1 MTKTISKIG
10 NSQGIIFDA
19 ALMDLARV
27 KVGDQVNVTVVPNT
41 GTIVLEPLRNGPSR
55 TEISAVIKK
64 TAKDYR
70 KTLRK
75 LA

>member
-1 MTKTISKIG
+1 MTKTISKVG

-27 KVGDQVNVTVVPNT
+27 KVGDQVNVTVVPET
-41 GTIVLEPLRNGPSR
+41 GAIVLMPFRQVLR
-55 TEISAVIKK
+55 TKEIRSVIKK

>member
-1 MTKTISKIG
+1 
-10 NSQGIIFDA
+10 
-19 ALMDLARV
+19 MDLARLRE
-27 KVGDQVNVTVVPNT
+27 GDQVNVTVMPDS
-41 GTIVLEPLRNGPSR
+41 GAIVLMPLRTGHSKK
-55 TEISAVIKK
+55 EIRSVIKK

>member
-27 KVGDQVNVTVVPNT
+27 KVGDQVNVTVVPDS
-41 GTIVLEPLRNGPSR
+41 GAIVLMPLRPSPSR
-55 TEISAVIKK
+55 AEISSLIKK

-70 KTLRK
+70 KTLRR

>member
-1 MTKTISKIG
+1 MTKTITKIG

-19 ALMDLARV
+19 TLMDLARV
-27 KVGDQVNVTVVPNT
+27 KVGDQVNVTVVPQS
-41 GTIVLEPLRNGPSR
+41 GAIVLMPLRSGPGKE
-55 TEISAVIKK
+55 EIRSIIKK

>member
-10 NSQGIIFDA
+10 NSQGITFDA

-27 KVGDQVNVTVVPNT
+27 KVGDQLNVTVMPES
-41 GTIVLEPLRNGPSR
+41 GAIVLMPLRSGP
-55 TEISAVIKK
+55 TKKEISSIIKK
-64 TAKDYR
+64 TARDYR

>member
-1 MTKTISKIG
+1 TKTISKVG
-10 NSQGIIFDA
+10 NSQGIIFDT
-19 ALMDLARV
+19 ALMDLARI
-27 KVGDQVNVTVVPNT
+27 KVGDQVNVTVIPET
-41 GTIVLEPLRNGPSR
+41 GAIVLMPLRSGPSQS
-55 TEISAVIKK
+55 EISGVIKK

>member
-1 MTKTISKIG
+1 MTKTITKVG

-19 ALMDLARV
+19 ALMDLARI
-27 KVGDQVNVTVVPNT
+27 KVGDQVNVTIVPES
-41 GTIVLEPLRNGPSR
+41 GAILLMPLRPGPSKK
-55 TEISAVIKK
+55 EIRSVIKK
-64 TAKDYR
+64 TSGDYR

>member
-1 MTKTISKIG
+1 MTKTITRVG
-10 NSQGIIFDA
+10 NSQGIIFDT

-41 GTIVLEPLRNGPSR
+41 GAIVLMPLRSGPSAK
-55 TEISAVIKK
+55 EIRSVIKN
-64 TAKDYR
+64 TARDYR

>member
-1 MTKTISKIG
+1 MTKTVSKIG

-27 KVGDQVNVTVVPNT
+27 KVGDQVNVTVVPES
-41 GTIVLEPLRNGPSR
+41 GAIMLMPLRPGPSKE
-55 TEISAVIKK
+55 EITSAIKK

>member
-1 MTKTISKIG
+1 MTKTISRMG

-19 ALMDLARV
+19 ALIDMARA
-27 KVGDQVNVTVVPNT
+27 KVGDQFNVTVVPES
-41 GTIVLEPLRNGPSR
+41 GAIVLVPFRTGPS
-55 TEISAVIKK
+55 KK
-64 TAKDYR
+64 KIRSTVKTTAKDYR